1 MDRVDTP
8 QFRGRIGFARG
19 DITSPVGIYHRLW
32 GAAEHERSN
41 GVHRPLAATALWLE
55 PAVGVPALAGAESE
69 DRLKP
74 ELQRETDAAV
84 ILALDQCLLD
94 GTDATAVRQRVSRV
108 APVRPERVH
117 VHCSHTHASGWMSR
131 SRAGFPGGELIED
144 YLRLVMNVCADLA
157 RSAADAAQPATIV
170 YGSARCDLA
179 GHRDYFDGTRFVC
192 GFNPAGPADD
202 TVHVGRA
209 IANDGS
215 TLGTLVNYACHPTT
229 LAWQN
234 TLLSPDFVGA
244 MREVVEHHT
253 GAPCL
258 FLQGA
263 SGDLGPRDG
272 FVGDVAGVDRNG
284 RQLGFAALSGL
295 EALPPAGTRFEYAG
309 PVVSGAT
316 LGIWKHQPVND
327 GTAKRQAAWAWR
339 TFTVD
344 LPYRPDLPTVEG
356 TRTELAKWEAAEADA
371 RRAGDLENARDA
383 RAHVERMNRQLNRLS
398 ALPPGPTYPYPVTL
412 GRLGTALW
420 VLVPGELY
428 QMFQTTLRSRFP
440 NEAVIVATLTNDWQ
454 PGYLPAS
461 SAYGH
466 GIYQEAIAVVAAG
479 ALETLTET
487 VAQHLRAL

>member
-1 MDRVDTP
+1 MDRVDTS
-8 QFRGRIGFARG
+8 QTRCRAGFARG
-19 DITSPVGIYHRLW
+19 DITPPVGIYHRLW
-32 GAAEHERSN
+32 GAAEHERST
-41 GVHRPLAATALWLE
+41 GVHRPLTATALWLA
-55 PAVGVPALAGAESE
+55 PDDGN
-69 DRLKP
+69 
-74 ELQRETDAAV
+74 DAAV

-94 GTDATAVRQRVSRV
+94 GTDATAIRQ
-108 APVRPERVH
+108 
-117 VHCSHTHASGWMSR
+117 
-131 SRAGFPGGELIED
+131 RAGFPGGELIED

-157 RSAADAAQPATIV
+157 RSAAMSARPATIV
-170 YGSARCDLA
+170 YGTARCNLA

-202 TVHVGRA
+202 TVLVGRVLA
-209 IANDGS
+209 DDGS
-215 TLGTLVNYACHPTT
+215 TLGTLINYACHPTT

-272 FVGDVAGVDRNG
+272 FVADVAVADRNG

-309 PVVSGAT
+309 SVVSGAT
-316 LGIWKHQPVND
+316 LGVWKHQPVDD
-327 GTAKRQAAWAWR
+327 GTAKRQAGWEWKS
-339 TFTVD
+339 FTVD
-344 LPYRPDLPTVEG
+344 LPYRPDLPTIEG
-356 TRTELAKWEAAEADA
+356 TRADLAKWEAVEADS
-371 RRAGDLENARDA
+371 RQAGDLDTARDA
-383 RAHVERMNRQLNRLS
+383 RAHVERMNRQLSRLS
-398 ALPPGPTYPYPVTL
+398 ALPAGSTYPYLVTI
-412 GRLGTALW
+412 GHFGTARW
-420 VLVPGELY
+420 VLVSGELY
-428 QMFQTTLRSRFP
+428 QVFQTTLRSRFP

-454 PGYLPAS
+454 PGYLPAA

-466 GIYQEAIAVVAAG
+466 GIYQETIAVAAAG
-479 ALETLTET
+479 ALETLTEA